1 MWRADDL
8 HRGGAA
14 TIKLL
19 RAELTHDPA
28 VARRFLRE
36 ARTLQHLAHPHLP
49 VILDAGHDTVTG
61 RYFLA
66 QPYLEAETLRAVV
79 ERDAPM
85 AWDDAAAILYPVMS
99 ALAAAHVAGV
109 IHRDVKPENIL
120 VGRRDGAPHPLLIDF
135 GMCKRVTA
143 DGTQQTRSGVVMGT
157 PAYMAPEQAAGE
169 RDLDARADIWSVAA
183 VWFELLTG
191 TPPFVD
197 ALPGRLLARVITE
210 DSPPIALSRP
220 DLPAWRC
227 EAIDRALARSPS
239 RRFDSMESFSAALR
253 APPPGGST
261 VRRQGALL
269 LRVALIVALL
279 PSHAATPR
287 VRPPAPQP
295 AAALRRAPPDRAR

>member
-1 MWRADDL
+1 METLPDVASRSATHSTPSGSEAAPIADRFRLRSKLGEGATGEVWRADDL

-99 ALAAAHVAGV
+99 ALAAAHVAGRHSPGREAREHPRRTSRRSPAPAA
-109 IHRDVKPENIL
+109 HRFPGCASES
-120 VGRRDGAPHPLLIDF
+120 RPMA
-135 GMCKRVTA
+135 
-143 DGTQQTRSGVVMGT
+143 RSR
-157 PAYMAPEQAAGE
+157 P
-169 RDLDARADIWSVAA
+169 ARAS
-183 VWFELLTG
+183 
-191 TPPFVD
+191 
-197 ALPGRLLARVITE
+197 
-210 DSPPIALSRP
+210 
-220 DLPAWRC
+220 
-227 EAIDRALARSPS
+227 
-239 RRFDSMESFSAALR
+239 
-253 APPPGGST
+253 
-261 VRRQGALL
+261 
-269 LRVALIVALL
+269 
-279 PSHAATPR
+279 
-287 VRPPAPQP
+287 
-295 AAALRRAPPDRAR
+295 

>member
-1 MWRADDL
+1 M
-8 HRGGAA
+8 
-14 TIKLL
+14 
-19 RAELTHDPA
+19 
-28 VARRFLRE
+28 
-36 ARTLQHLAHPHLP
+36 
-49 VILDAGHDTVTG
+49 TG

-120 VGRRDGAPHPLLIDF
+120 VGRRDGAPHPLLIDS
-135 GMCKRVTA
+135 GMCKASHGRWHAA
-143 DGTQQTRSGVVMGT
+143 DRPGVVMGT
-157 PAYMAPEQAAGE
+157 PAYIPPEQAAGE

-220 DLPAWRC
+220 DLPAALRGHRSRPRSLPVAALRLDGVLLCGAARSAPGRLDRPSSGRPAATRGPDRC
-227 EAIDRALARSPS
+227 AVTIPRCHAPGSAARASARRRAPSRSARSPHASCPVRCS
-239 RRFDSMESFSAALR
+239 RSRH
-253 APPPGGST
+253 G
-261 VRRQGALL
+261 
-269 LRVALIVALL
+269 
-279 PSHAATPR
+279 
-287 VRPPAPQP
+287 
-295 AAALRRAPPDRAR
+295 AAAAAGSRTAEADPPCADPASLPGA